1 MLVLDLFA
9 GTGSST
15 AAFTARGHEVY
26 HVELD
31 RQHQAELYADIAT
44 LEPRDLRRLVGERP
58 IDFLWASPP
67 CTAFS
72 VASIGHHW
80 IESKVPRTAE
90 ARKALLLVEHVLALV
105 EALAPRY
112 YVLENPRGMLRKLLP
127 RPGSPW
133 IPRATVTYC
142 QYGDDRQKP
151 TDLWGRFPKGWL
163 PRPKCRASRGCHE
176 PARRGARTGTQ
187 GRQKVVDRSRVPY
200 ELSLE
205 LCLAV
210 EAALASEVPA

>member
-1 MLVLDLFA
+1 MIVLDLFA

-15 AAFTARGHEVY
+15 AAFVARGHTVY

-31 RQHQAELYADIAT
+31 RQHTAELYADIST
-44 LEPRDLRRLVGERP
+44 LSARELHRLVGEQP

-80 IESKVPRTAE
+80 IESKVPRTPE
-90 ARKALLLVEHVLALV
+90 ARAALLLVEHVLALI
-105 EALAPRY
+105 EDLAPRY
-112 YVLENPRGMLRKLLP
+112 YVVENPRGMLRKLLP

-151 TDLWGRFPKGWL
+151 TDLWGRFPEGWR
-163 PRPKCRASRGCHE
+163 PRPKCRASRGCHQA
-176 PARRGARTGTQ
+176 ARRGARTGTQ
-187 GRQKVVDRSRVPY
+187 GRTGAVDRSRVPY

-205 LCLAV
+205 LCLAT
-210 EAALASEVPA
+210 EDALTAVPA